1 MEKLRN
7 LFLKYAVMYGPQV
20 RKAVPSWVPL
30 AVVLGIVFFGDALA
44 ANSVA
49 ANTVAD
55 QVTSSVKTQL
65 INIICPVA
73 DLLSGPVARLISLV
87 IFVGAIIYYLSN
99 DSRTAKGLALAA
111 VVGLILANTFT
122 AWQELFTG
130 ESYDTLCERKAH

>member
-30 AVVLGIVFFGDALA
+30 AVALGIVFFGDALA
-44 ANSVA
+44 AN
-49 ANTVAD
+49 TVAD
-55 QVTSSVKTQL
+55 EVTSSVKTQL
-65 INIICPVA
+65 TNIICPLA
-73 DLLSGPVARLISLV
+73 NLLSGPVARLISLV

-122 AWQELFTG
+122 AWQQLFTG
-130 ESYDTLCERKAH
+130 ESYDNLCGRPAK

>member
-20 RKAVPSWVPL
+20 RKAVPSWAPL
-30 AVVLGIVFFGDALA
+30 AVALGIIVFFGDALA
-44 ANSVA
+44 AS
-49 ANTVAD
+49 TVTED
-55 QVTSSVKTQL
+55 LTGSIKTQL
-65 INIICPVA
+65 TNIICPVA
-73 DLLSGPVARLISLV
+73 NLLSGPVARLISLV

-122 AWQELFTG
+122 SWQQLFTG
-130 ESYDTLCERKAH
+130 ESYDALCGTHAPKKN

>member
-44 ANSVA
+44 ANA
-49 ANTVAD
+49 ANTVANEI
-55 QVTSSVKTQL
+55 TSSVKTQL
-65 INIICPVA
+65 TNIICPLA

-122 AWQELFTG
+122 SWQQLFTG
-130 ESYDTLCERKAH
+130 ESYNTLCERPAK

>member
-30 AVVLGIVFFGDALA
+30 AVALGIVFLGYA
-44 ANSVA
+44 S

-55 QVTSSVKTQL
+55 TVTGSIKNQL
-65 INIICPVA
+65 TGIICPVA
-73 DLLSGPVARLISLV
+73 SFLSGPVARLISLV

-99 DSRTAKGLALAA
+99 DSRTAKGLAIAA
-111 VVGLILANTFT
+111 IIGLILANTFQT
-122 AWQELFTG
+122 WQQLFTG
-130 ESYDTLCERKAH
+130 ESYKDLCDTNARS

>member
-30 AVVLGIVFFGDALA
+30 AVALGIVFSGDAL
-44 ANSVA
+44 

-55 QVTSSVKTQL
+55 AVTGSIKNQL
-65 INIICPVA
+65 TGIICPVA
-73 DLLSGPVARLISLV
+73 SFLSGPVARLISLV

-99 DSRTAKGLALAA
+99 DSRTAKGLAIAA
-111 VVGLILANTFT
+111 IVGLILANTFQT
-122 AWQELFTG
+122 WQQLFTG
-130 ESYDTLCERKAH
+130 QSYEDLCGTN